1 MADIL
6 YVYGGKLYANLT
18 NRCCLGCTFCIRKNG
33 DGVGSAKTLWHE
45 QEPAWEKIREEID
58 GFNFSAYRELTFCGY
73 GEPTYALDNLL
84 LSAAY
89 LKERAPE
96 IMLRLNTNGLS
107 DRIHGKPTAALLA
120 EHIDTVSIS
129 LNAPTKEKYQTV
141 SRPVFEDAYESML
154 RFAGE
159 AKKVFSKTV
168 FTVVDVISQED
179 IEACRKIAD
188 EMGIVFRVRKYTADN
203 AEPSVL

>member
-6 YVYGGKLYANLT
+6 YVYGEKLYANLT
-18 NRCCLGCTFCIRKNG
+18 NRCCLSCSFCIRKNEE
-33 DGVGSAKTLWHE
+33 GVGSARTLWHE
-45 QEPAWEKIREEID
+45 QEPTWAKIKKEID
-58 GFNFSAYRELTFCGY
+58 GFQFSPYQELTFCGY

-89 LKERAPE
+89 IKEKVPE
-96 IMLRLNTNGLS
+96 ISLRLNTNGLS
-107 DRIHGKPTAALLA
+107 DRINGQPTVKLLA

-129 LNAPTKEKYQTV
+129 LNAPTKEKYQKI
-141 SRPVFEDAYESML
+141 SHPVFDDAYDSML
-154 RFAGE
+154 RFAE
-159 AKKVFSKTV
+159 DAKKVFAKTV

-188 EMGIVFRVRKYTADN
+188 ERGIAFRVREYTTDN
-203 AEPSVL
+203 RA

>member
-73 GEPTYALDNLL
+73 GEPTYALDKLL

-89 LKERAPE
+89 LKEKAPE
-96 IMLRLNTNGLS
+96 ISLRLNTNGLS

-129 LNAPTKEKYQTV
+129 LNAPTKEKYQAV
-141 SRPVFEDAYESML
+141 SRPVFDDAYECML

-168 FTVVDVISQED
+168 FTVVDVITRED

-203 AEPSVL
+203 GEPPVL